1 MDHAMTACYGLAMA
15 GRSQPKHRQRGS
27 IRSLPS
33 GSLQVRVFAGTDP
46 VSKKDLYLTEVV
58 PPGPRQ
64 AREAEQARTRLLNQ
78 VDEKRN
84 PKTRATI
91 DQLIAKYFEVADVDA
106 QTMRGYRSKYENH
119 IKPLIGSQL
128 LARLDIE
135 ILDSFYSELRTC
147 RDHCRGRK
155 YIQHRTDKP
164 HQCDEHTGDR
174 CQRNNPEGCRR
185 CRRMCR
191 PHACQGLS
199 ASTIRQI
206 HWILSGA
213 LDRAVVW
220 KWISVN
226 PAQQADKPG
235 LPTPNPQSP
244 TPEEVA
250 QLILAAWDEDPD
262 WGAFLWLKAT
272 TGNRR
277 GEMCALRWN
286 DRQTWPGEP
295 SALRIERALFYNDDG
310 KLEEKDTK
318 THQHRLLVM
327 DPDTD
332 AVLDELNERAHRR
345 VEAVGLPFNPGGY
358 MFSPVPDGSRP
369 MDITTVSRRYS
380 RLAKRLGI
388 ETSIKNMRHY
398 NATELIHAEHK
409 LITVAARLGHAG
421 GGTTT
426 LRFYTAR
433 LSEADQR
440 AAGPITTRMPPR
452 PTGGAADERPHAP
465 SLPSAIEQALQSYQR
480 IAADLR
486 GAIDSGILR
495 PDDPLPS
502 EKDLARQYGVAA
514 STAHR
519 AVAVLVAA
527 GVVKASRGVRATVA
541 RGQSESED
549 QQVASVTELKP
560 EGSRHH

>member
-1 MDHAMTACYGLAMA
+1 
-15 GRSQPKHRQRGS
+15 
-27 IRSLPS
+27 
-33 GSLQVRVFAGTDP
+33 VRVFAGTDP
-46 VSKKDLYLTEVV
+46 VSKKDLYLTQVV

-84 PKTRATI
+84 PKTRATV
-91 DQLIAKYFEVADVDA
+91 DQLIAKYFEVADIDT
-106 QTMRGYRSKYENH
+106 QTMRGYKSKYENH
-119 IKPLIGSQL
+119 IKPLIGSQQ

-135 ILDSFYSELRTC
+135 ILDSFYSQLRTC

-164 HQCDEHTGDR
+164 HQCDEHVGDR
-174 CQRNNPEGCRR
+174 CPRNNPEGCRR
-185 CRRMCR
+185 CRRMCG
-191 PHACQGLS
+191 PHVCEGLS

-206 HWILSGA
+206 HWILCGA

-226 PAQQADKPG
+226 PADRADKPG
-235 LPTPNPQSP
+235 LPTPNPQPP

-277 GEMCALRWN
+277 GEMCALHWN
-286 DRQTWPGEP
+286 DRQPRLGEP
-295 SALRIERALFYNDDG
+295 SALRVERALFYNDEG

-318 THQHRLLVM
+318 THQHRLLVV
-327 DPDTD
+327 DPETD
-332 AVLDELNERAHRR
+332 AVLDELEERARRR
-345 VEAVGLPFNPGGY
+345 VEAVGVQFNPAGY

-369 MDITTVSRRYS
+369 TDLTTVSRRYS

-388 ETSIKNMRHY
+388 DTTIKNMRHY
-398 NATELIHAEHK
+398 NATELIYADHK
-409 LITVAARLGHAG
+409 LITVAARLGHGG

-452 PTGGAADERPHAP
+452 PTHGEPDERPQIP
-465 SLPSAIEQALQSYQR
+465 SLPSATDDALQPYQR

-495 PDDPLPS
+495 PGDPLPS
-502 EKDLARQYGVAA
+502 EKELATRYSVAA

-527 GVVKASRGVRATVA
+527 GVVKACCGVRAKVA
-541 RGQSESED
+541 GLQSEPED
-549 QQVASVTELKP
+549 QQLATVTKLK
-560 EGSRHH
+560 S